1 MGQVRIIGGH
11 WKRSVLRVVDRPGL
25 RPTPDRVRETLF
37 NWIESWAQT
46 PLIQSRV
53 CDVFAGT
60 GALAFEAASRGA
72 ASVLALES
80 DALAAKEIAQ
90 AAERLGARNLKLIKT
105 DAFSFLAGQPPN
117 RFDLIFLDPPFGQGL
132 LAQALAAVKAVL
144 SPQGLVHVEGERPWR
159 ELLTPEQ
166 QAGWTE
172 QRSAKAGAVHHAL
185 LSLEPN

>member
-1 MGQVRIIGGH
+1 MGQIRIIGGV

-37 NWIESWAQT
+37 NWIDAWAQT
-46 PLIQSRV
+46 PLVQSRV

-72 ASVLALES
+72 QAVIALET

-90 AAERLGARNLKLIKT
+90 TIERLAVTNLRLVKADGL
-105 DAFSFLAGQPPN
+105 SFLDRQPAN
-117 RFDLIFLDPPFGQGL
+117 SFDLVLLDPPFGQGL
-132 LAQALAAVKAVL
+132 LARGLAAAQNAL
-144 SPQGLVHVEGERPWR
+144 TPTGLVHVEGERPWR
-159 ELLTPEQ
+159 NLLTDEQ
-166 QAGWTE
+166 QQGWQE
-172 QRSAKAGAVHHAL
+172 VRSAKAGAVHHAL